1 MKFYKT
7 FEVFTINND
16 ANFAAPN
23 WSVAN
28 SFTGNFFKQV
38 FRKLLYFNR
47 EGGLSGITASIDR
60 VLSREYNA
68 YLKNRETEAV
78 SPDNDPSIQ
87 DNDSTTTPSPI
98 NIGVL
103 KSVQDVELEPA
114 SISTALAT
122 LDQLHILDNDQYAE
136 ETIDVDFID
145 VTEYNNGKGT
155 PMTPR
160 DGSRPKLLGTDS
172 ASAHQQAYLLG
183 DPKLVAHA
191 TPKRSK
197 KVATISDALTN
208 ATDIKTVKRLYNQLV
223 KEEYYLKQLLAHT
236 NDGIANSGGD
246 PSDPAFMQMM
256 VDYKAIELDLEHILA
271 MYVVIK
277 ALLAKY
283 STQALDE
290 SMGLT
295 NGAVRRKDWTEHDKR
310 ALTARLNMY
319 ELSEYYIKAKHLIAD
334 GGVRKRDQARL
345 TKTWELKE
353 NALYKKWNFIYVI
366 DAIKSKQSITIDTKK
381 VPGAKARVALDM
393 QYKGKVNTVG
403 SNFAAAKI
411 FAQDKPYYF
420 MTTGDSHTF
429 LVKKCIFLNDDRYI
443 FRIIGELGSD
453 PKDAT
458 VVVLASSYERIAG
471 ISDGSMTIQCE
482 NENNNSFPLIMLN
495 GQRVYSTVP
504 DKHGDVKHV
513 VYRGLGLTHIDD
525 NALAEGFIK
534 NSKNVTIDIEKV
546 STTVEK
552 GLLATL
558 EKTKLVK

>member
-7 FEVFTINND
+7 FEVFSVNND

-23 WSVAN
+23 WSVTN

-38 FRKLLYFNR
+38 FRKLVYVKR
-47 EGGLSGITASIDR
+47 EGALSGITASIDK

-68 YLKNRETEAV
+68 YLKSRETEAV
-78 SPDNDPSIQ
+78 SPDNDQSIQ
-87 DNDSTTTPSPI
+87 DNDSTTTPSPVY
-98 NIGVL
+98 IGVL
-103 KSVQDVELEPA
+103 KSVKDVELEPA

-122 LDQLHILDNDQYAE
+122 LDQIHILDNDEFAE
-136 ETIDVDFID
+136 ETIDIDFID
-145 VTEYNNGKGT
+145 VTEYNKGKGT

-160 DGSRPKLLGTDS
+160 DGSKPKLLGTT
-172 ASAHQQAYLLG
+172 ASGAHQQAYLLG
-183 DPKLVAHA
+183 DPKLVAQA

-197 KVATISDALTN
+197 KVAAISDALKN
-208 ATDIKTVKRLYNQLV
+208 APDMKTVKRLYNQLV
-223 KEEYYLKQLLAHT
+223 KEEYYLKQLLDHT

-256 VDYKAIELDLEHILA
+256 VDYKAIELDMEHILA
-271 MYVVIK
+271 MFVVIK
-277 ALLAKY
+277 ALLMKFATK
-283 STQALDE
+283 ALDE

-295 NGAVRRKDWTEHDKR
+295 NGAVRRKDWTEHDKK

-319 ELSEYYIKAKHLIAD
+319 ELSEYYIKVKYLVSD
-334 GGVRKRDQARL
+334 GGVRKPDQARL
-345 TKTWELKE
+345 TKSWELAE
-353 NALYKKWNFIYVI
+353 NGLYKKWNFIYLI
-366 DAIKSKQSITIDTKK
+366 DAIKSKQSLSIEPTK

-393 QYKGKVNTVG
+393 QYQGKVNTVG

-411 FAQDKPYYF
+411 FSEDKPYYF
-420 MTTGDSHTF
+420 MTTGDAHTF
-429 LVKKCIFLNDDRYI
+429 LVKKCVFFDDRYL

-458 VVVLASSYERIAG
+458 VVIMATSYERISG
-471 ISDGSMTIQCE
+471 ISDGGMTISCA
-482 NENNNSFPLIMLN
+482 NENNKSFPLIMLN
-495 GQRVYSTVP
+495 GHRVYSTVP

-534 NSKNVTIDIEKV
+534 NSKNVTIDIKKV
-546 STTVEK
+546 STVVEK
-552 GLLATL
+552 SLLAIL